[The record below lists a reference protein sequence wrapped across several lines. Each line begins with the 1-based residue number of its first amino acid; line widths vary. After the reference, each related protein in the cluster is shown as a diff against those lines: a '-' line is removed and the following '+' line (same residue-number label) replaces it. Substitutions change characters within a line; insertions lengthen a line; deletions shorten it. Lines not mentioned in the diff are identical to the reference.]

1 MVAAGGSGRSGS
13 PYLGDI
19 PVHEPGPGGGPPA
32 NKVQQPALGNPLDKN
47 FRPLAAADGQI

>member
-32 NKVQQPALGNPLDKN
+32 KKVQQPALGNPLDKN